1 MNGQR
6 FVTFLLV
13 FAIDTEDSLQ
23 DRIVMGAER
32 KSHFIDPKV
41 KKMTAY
47 HEVRTLLFDVNLA
60 VLKLSFRVAMLLS
73 LYTRT
78 VRCLCI
84 K

>member
-1 MNGQR
+1 MGKGLQL
-6 FVTFLLV
+6 FQSV
-13 FAIDTEDSLQ
+13 FAINAEDSFQ

-47 HEVRTLLFDVNLA
+47 HEVRTFLFDVNLIL
-60 VLKLSFRVAMLLS
+60 LKVAFRVAMLLS
-73 LYTRT
+73 LYTRM
-78 VRCLCI
+78 VPCLCI